1 MVAGRRTHHAFGE
14 LRGAEL
20 HHFVVGATQ
29 LKAEHRLLV
38 FAFKQHMVVQAL
50 AEDGRGVQCRL
61 VGHVVHARCQDFFQ
75 IVGRR
80 QAAHTCRLGDGGELM
95 GAGFG

>member
-1 MVAGRRTHHAFGE
+1 MVASRRTHHALGE

-29 LKAEHRLLV
+29 LKTEHRLLV

-50 AEDGRGVQCRL
+50 AEDGCGVQCRL
-61 VGHVVHARCQDFFQ
+61 VGHVVNPCGEDFFQ
-75 IVGRR
+75 VIRRGQSTRTCWLGYGR
-80 QAAHTCRLGDGGELM
+80 GLM